1 MNTGT
6 GYSVSIMNIQV
17 KLFAS
22 LRRGRFDVCSLECGE
37 GAVVADVLSILGIP
51 EQEASIIFIN
61 SRIADKRSLLRGED
75 NLAIFPPIGGG

>member
-1 MNTGT
+1 MK
-6 GYSVSIMNIQV
+6 IHV

-22 LRRGRFDVCSLECGE
+22 LRRGRFDACSLECGE
-37 GAVVADVLSILGIP
+37 GTVVEDVLSILGIP

-61 SRIADKRSLLRGED
+61 SRIADKCSLLRGED